1 MNITSSLFDA
11 YLKCSTKCFLRSHG
25 EAGFGNEYADW
36 VRTQTES
43 YRNDRI
49 KDLESIAGRDG
60 RIITAPLTE
69 NPKVADREYAFD
81 FVARAQKLE
90 SHIHIVERTSPEE
103 PGKPVQFIPIR
114 FVYTNKCTKDD
125 KLLLAFDALVL
136 SEVFGRE
143 VGIGPYSR

>member
-1 MNITSSLFDA
+1 MTGSKIWRVSPAAMDESSPLP
-11 YLKCSTKCFLRSHG
+11 LR
-25 EAGFGNEYADW
+25 
-36 VRTQTES
+36 
-43 YRNDRI
+43 
-49 KDLESIAGRDG
+49 
-60 RIITAPLTE
+60 E

-90 SHIHIVERTSPEE
+90 PHIHIVERTSPEE